1 MIISELIWKA
11 LNLKKKDKIV
21 LSLMPHS
28 EMTKQKLKL
37 FGCGSLTA
45 SLFKDTIFRSRKKA
59 SAEMIPNLFWAP
71 SFLVPEKFGPQM
83 KMLYN
88 DFQAEN
94 KFLGDQIFGNQKSQ
108 GPK

>member
-1 MIISELIWKA
+1 
-11 LNLKKKDKIV
+11 LKGLEFEKKDKTV

-59 SAEMIPNLFWAP
+59 SAEMIPNLVWAP
-71 SFLVPEKFGPQM
+71 SFLVPERFG
-83 KMLYN
+83 
-88 DFQAEN
+88 
-94 KFLGDQIFGNQKSQ
+94 SQ
-108 GPK
+108 EI

>member
-71 SFLVPEKFGPQM
+71 SFLVPEKFG
-83 KMLYN
+83 
-88 DFQAEN
+88 
-94 KFLGDQIFGNQKSQ
+94 SQ
-108 GPK
+108 EI